1 MVVGNLG
8 KMVERNDYYPFG
20 TRHIKSQYPQ
30 TVRNHYKYNGKEEQI
45 TGNLGYLDYEA
56 RMDDSKLARWM
67 TIDPVSESSAVNSPY
82 SYCNNNPLMYIAPNG
97 ERLVFHWLENNG
109 NGTTTRHNGLR
120 NSQIEHLWE
129 IFASTELGYNLL
141 SLYANKGQTI
151 GGITFE
157 EDGLL
162 YFIDL
167 IIYDFEYWGKL
178 GSFQAEFLYKNKK
191 LNENEL
197 NFRIEMSS
205 INTTRKNDVNGF
217 ANYLVTLGHEMFI
230 HMEQWYVKYLVSFL
244 KNDKKEFDRLM
255 DISNKDGGDYDH
267 SRYINGNENYKFF
280 NTYLQQLKKN
290 EHIANNAKINR

>member
-1 MVVGNLG
+1 MEKGLFSTGWKIMEMAQLPDIMGLEIVKLNIYG
-8 KMVERNDYYPFG
+8 KYLQVLNWAITYYPF
-20 TRHIKSQYPQ
+20 TLTKDKRS
-30 TVRNHYKYNGKEEQI
+30 V
-45 TGNLGYLDYEA
+45 
-56 RMDDSKLARWM
+56 
-67 TIDPVSESSAVNSPY
+67 V
-82 SYCNNNPLMYIAPNG
+82 
-97 ERLVFHWLENNG
+97 
-109 NGTTTRHNGLR
+109 
-120 NSQIEHLWE
+120 
-129 IFASTELGYNLL
+129 
-141 SLYANKGQTI
+141 
-151 GGITFE
+151 
-157 EDGLL
+157 L

-167 IIYDFEYWGKL
+167 IIYDFDYWGKL

>member
-1 MVVGNLG
+1 
-8 KMVERNDYYPFG
+8 
-20 TRHIKSQYPQ
+20 
-30 TVRNHYKYNGKEEQI
+30 
-45 TGNLGYLDYEA
+45 
-56 RMDDSKLARWM
+56 
-67 TIDPVSESSAVNSPY
+67 
-82 SYCNNNPLMYIAPNG
+82 MYIAPNG

-167 IIYDFEYWGKL
+167 IIYDFDYWGKL